1 MVLGVTWFRERAF
14 VPVLVFV
21 CAVVSII
28 SSLGAPLIPRLAEH
42 LHTSVGNA
50 QWALTATVLVAAVAS
65 PLVGRLG
72 DGRHR
77 KRVMLTSLAAV
88 VLGGGLA
95 AAATA
100 LPVLVAGRALQG
112 LGLALM
118 PLAMAAAREKLPVE
132 RAGRV
137 IASLSV
143 VAAAGVGLGYPITGL
158 IADHGG
164 VAAAYWVGTA
174 VSAAALA
181 LAWLVVPTPV
191 DTGTAHSLDLPGAG
205 IIGVGLVLLLL
216 ALDKASDWGWDSV
229 VVIAM
234 IASGLVLLVVW
245 ALYELRTEE
254 PLVDLRLV
262 QRRPVLTAN
271 VSGLLLGVVMYVS
284 MVVITEFVQL
294 DGFGLGE
301 SVFVAGLTL
310 LPLSV
315 LSASVSR
322 TLPWINARIG
332 LRPVIPLGALMV
344 SASALFFAFA
354 HAHLWQVLVT
364 TGLLGIGLGYT
375 FAAMPGLIVGAVPA
389 RETSSAMGF
398 YQVSRYI
405 GFAIGSGL
413 AVTLLRAFGDHGAPT
428 LGSYQ
433 ATALVGAGLGVLTAI
448 VAWLLPGLHGTPRR
462 SADLDA
468 FEVEEGMI
476 AAAGEEDLEA
486 LSGRATTAQGSA
498 TPGRSGVAGL
508 APTEVR

>member
-1 MVLGVTWFRERAF
+1 MTRFRERAL
-14 VPVLVFV
+14 VPALVFV

-28 SSLGAPLIPRLAEH
+28 SSLGAPLIPRLAER

-77 KRVMLTSLAAV
+77 KQVMLTSLAAV
-88 VLGGGLA
+88 VLGGAFA
-95 AAATA
+95 AVATT
-100 LPVLVAGRALQG
+100 LPVLIVGRALQG

-118 PLAMAAAREKLPVE
+118 PLAMAAAREALPAE

-164 VAAAYWVGTA
+164 VAVAYWVGA
-174 VSAAALA
+174 GVSALALA

-191 DTGTAHSLDLPGAG
+191 DAGDAHSVDLPGAG
-205 IIGVGLVLLLL
+205 IIGVGLVLLLV
-216 ALDKASDWGWDSV
+216 ALDKAAGWGWGSAGV
-229 VVIAM
+229 LAM
-234 IASGLVLLVVW
+234 IATGVLLLVVW
-245 ALYELRTEE
+245 ALFELRTAD

-284 MVVITEFVQL
+284 MVGITEFVQL

-315 LSASVSR
+315 LSAAVSR
-322 TLPWINARIG
+322 TLPWISARIG
-332 LRPVIPLGALMV
+332 LRPVIPFGALMV
-344 SASALFFAFA
+344 SASSLYFAFD
-354 HAHLWQVLVT
+354 HTHLWQMFVT

-389 RETSSAMGF
+389 QETSSAMGF

-413 AVTLLRAFGDHGAPT
+413 AVTLLRALGDDGVPT

-433 ATALVGAGLGVLTAI
+433 ATALVGAGLGVLTAV
-448 VAWLLPGLHGTPRR
+448 VAWLLPGSQATPPS
-462 SADLDA
+462 SADLEA
-468 FEVEEGMI
+468 FEVEEGML
-476 AAAGEEDLEA
+476 AAAGEEDLETVT
-486 LSGRATTAQGSA
+486 GRAFATRGSG
-498 TPGRSGVAGL
+498 PQ
-508 APTEVR
+508 APTRA

>member
-1 MVLGVTWFRERAF
+1 MTRFREQAF

-21 CAVVSII
+21 CAVVSIV
-28 SSLGAPLIPRLAEH
+28 SSLGAPLIPRLAER

-77 KRVMLTSLAAV
+77 KRVLLLNLAAV
-88 VLGGGLA
+88 LLGGVLA
-95 AAATA
+95 AVATS
-100 LPVLVAGRALQG
+100 LPLLIAGRAFQG
-112 LGLALM
+112 FGLALM
-118 PLAMAAAREKLPVE
+118 PLAMAAARENLPVE
-132 RAGRV
+132 RSGRV
-137 IASLSV
+137 IATLSV

-164 VAAAYWVGTA
+164 VAAAYWVGTG
-174 VSAAALA
+174 VSALALV
-181 LAWLVVPTPV
+181 LAWLVVPAPA
-191 DTGTAHSLDLPGAG
+191 DTGAAHAFDLPGAG
-205 IIGVGLVLLLL
+205 IIGIGLVLLLV
-216 ALDKASDWGWDSV
+216 ALDKAADWGWASPGV
-229 VVIAM
+229 LGM
-234 IASGLVLLVVW
+234 IAAGLVLLVAW
-245 ALYELRTEE
+245 ALLELRTTD

-262 QRRPVLTAN
+262 RRRPVLTAN

-294 DGFGLGE
+294 PDFGLGE

-322 TLPWINARIG
+322 TLPWISARIG
-332 LRPVIPLGALMV
+332 LRPVIPFGALMV
-344 SASALFFAFA
+344 SASSLFFAFG
-354 HAHLWQVLVT
+354 HAHLWQVFVT

-389 RETSSAMGF
+389 EETSSAMGF

-413 AVTLLRAFGDHGAPT
+413 AITLLRAFGAGGVPDE
-428 LGSYQ
+428 GSYQ
-433 ATALVGAGLGVLTAI
+433 ATALVAAGLGVLTAV
-448 VAWLLPGLHGTPRR
+448 VAWVLPGSPASTAG

-468 FEVEEGMI
+468 FEVEEGML
-476 AAAGEEDLEA
+476 AAAGLEDLETVP
-486 LSGRATTAQGSA
+486 GRATSDAGA
-498 TPGRSGVAGL
+498 TRS
-508 APTEVR
+508 